1 MILFG
6 DMNNLYWLSVVGKI
20 NSLGTV
26 CLFMGIGII
35 LGTVILLTILLFQ
48 WREITP
54 DEDEIKSVSKSKK
67 KLFRI
72 GLPILI
78 TGILIKTFVP
88 TANELYAIY
97 GVGTIIDYCKNNE
110 KVKELPDSVVK
121 ALNKYLESLTND

>member
-1 MILFG
+1 
-6 DMNNLYWLSVVGKI
+6 MNNLYWLSVVGKI

-88 TANELYAIY
+88 TANELYSIY

-110 KVKELPDSVVK
+110 KVKELPDSVVE
-121 ALNKYLESLTND
+121 ALNKYLESLIND